1 MRSQLW
7 IIIANG
13 RSKRIVVLVIGFF
26 DEKKLSVFN
35 PSELQRWY
43 KIPEVALLFCFKHC
57 IFLTLTMNIERLS
70 LADLYKAQ

>member
-1 MRSQLW
+1 MSSQLW

-13 RSKRIVVLVIGFF
+13 RSKLIVILVIVFF

-35 PSELQRWY
+35 PLELQWWY
-43 KIPEVALLFCFKHC
+43 KIPEVALLFYFKHC
-57 IFLTLTMNIERLS
+57 IILTLTVNIERLS